1 MYVGID
7 IGGTKTLVAT
17 LTDEGKIITGRR
29 FPSDHDYFRFLDD
42 LSQNLKQL
50 KVDGQPASAKD
61 LHVCAGISGLIDR
74 EKGTVHALG
83 NLPWKDKPIRDDISK
98 LLGSAKVLIENDA
111 RLAGLSEARL
121 IDDKYDDIL
130 FATISTGIGGAFI
143 QQGRI
148 ARALQDTEMGKMPLE
163 HEGEIIQWE
172 EFAGGRGVVK
182 RFNCQAHE
190 ITDPASWQVIGEN
203 IAYGLGAVC
212 SVIQP
217 QVIVLGGSV
226 GVHADKYSATIKNY
240 LAKHLHPV
248 VRQPKAIL
256 PAGRPDEAVIYGC
269 YELAKQVR
277 EDKQV
282 PKHGKTDS

>member
-17 LTDEGKIITGRR
+17 LTDDGTIITGRR
-29 FPSDHDYFRFLDD
+29 FPSDHNYLRFLDD
-42 LSQNLKQL
+42 LNENLKQL
-50 KVDGQPASAKD
+50 GLEGEVR
-61 LHVCAGISGLIDR
+61 VCAGVSGLLDR
-74 EKGTVHALG
+74 DKGIVHALG

-98 LLGSAKVLIENDA
+98 LLDGAKVLIENDS

-121 IDDKYDDIL
+121 VMDKYDDIL

-143 QQGRI
+143 QKGRI
-148 ARALQDTEMGKMPLE
+148 VRALQDTEMGKMPLE
-163 HEGEIIQWE
+163 HDGEIIHWE
-172 EFAGGRGVVK
+172 EFAGGRGVTK
-182 RFNCQAHE
+182 RFNCEAHE
-190 ITDPASWQVIGEN
+190 ITDPESWRIIGEN

-217 QVIVLGGSV
+217 QVVILGGSV
-226 GVHADKYSATIKNY
+226 GKYADKYGGYITEY

-256 PAGRPDEAVIYGC
+256 AAQRPDDAVIYGC
-269 YELAKQVR
+269 YELAKQAR
-277 EDKQV
+277 EDGQA
-282 PKHGKTDS
+282 DS